1 MYISKPIRYL
11 IYYYISIM
19 SQTENCNA
27 MIRSREILNTVHIS
41 IQDGTYRNIINLIES
56 YIESHCNHEYIDDL
70 IDIDPDTSKMI
81 RYCIHCEH
89 SL

>member
-1 MYISKPIRYL
+1 ML
-11 IYYYISIM
+11 
-19 SQTENCNA
+19 
-27 MIRSREILNTVHIS
+27 LNTVHIS

-56 YIESHCNHEYIDDL
+56 YIESNCNHEYVDDL

-89 SL
+89 SP